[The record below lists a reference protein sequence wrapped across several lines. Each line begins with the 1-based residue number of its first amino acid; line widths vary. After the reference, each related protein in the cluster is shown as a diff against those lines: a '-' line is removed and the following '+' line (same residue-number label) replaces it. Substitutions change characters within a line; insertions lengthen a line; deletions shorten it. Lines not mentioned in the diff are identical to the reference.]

1 MPAKYDNTKRARFAS
16 RLAALPGKPGVY
28 IMRNA
33 KDDVIYVGKA
43 ANLRNRVRNYFGAP
57 HSLEIKTRALVEQI
71 ENFEYIVTQTN
82 SEAMHLEATLVKR
95 HQPFFNIRLKD
106 DKHYPYLRIDVQNEW
121 PRVEIARRVAND
133 GARYF
138 GPYASASSVRTTLG
152 IVKKLFPWRS
162 CTKTITGTDPRP
174 CLDYFI
180 HRCIAPC
187 TAYCTKEEYD
197 EVIRQTVLFLEGK
210 TKEVVSSLKGQ
221 MQSSSDELQFERA
234 ALFRD
239 QIKAVENVAEKQFVE
254 RIRPTDED
262 VFGLARTEGT
272 SEACVQV
279 FFIRGT
285 QMVGRDFFTLDGVQ
299 DESDASVLGSFLKQF
314 YESAVY
320 VPKHVVVPFPVSES
334 SEIAEWLTER
344 RGSKVNVAVAQRGVR
359 RRMTELATENAR
371 ESLDM
376 LRVRWLSDSEK
387 RDEALTQLQEEL
399 NLPTYPRRIECYDN
413 SNIQGTNPV
422 ASMVVFIDGQPKTS
436 EYRRFR
442 IKTVEGANDFAS
454 MAEILGRR
462 FKRWENGQGEIVEP
476 VIGQGLNT
484 SVENPE
490 PVDGIDNGDDR
501 SNGILSLSKDAG
513 AAASYYVPEGSQELR
528 AAEERAVYSIE
539 GVEADGARTTPP
551 PSPLPA
557 DGEGEY
563 LGGTGGHV
571 DGEAA
576 SRTVRPEPVEGRVTP
591 DDSSDEDDEDAL
603 LGWGALPDLVIVDG
617 GKGQLSAALDVMRNL
632 GLKDVPLAGL
642 AKQNEE
648 LFVQDLADPIVLPRT
663 SQSLYL
669 VQRIRDEAHRFAITY
684 HRNLRSKHG
693 MQSALDAVPG
703 IGPKRKRALLRKF
716 GSLKGVREAS
726 VEEIATTVGFTMSL
740 AEKVKRS
747 L

>member
-1 MPAKYDNTKRARFAS
+1 MPVYPVCPCAHHPVHTFYNEMTTMPITPDGTRRNRFSS
-16 RLAALPGKPGVY
+16 RLAALPTRPGVY
-28 IMRNA
+28 IMRNG
-33 KDDVIYVGKA
+33 KGDVIYVGKA
-43 ANLRNRVRNYFGAP
+43 ASLRNRVRNYFGAP
-57 HSLEIKTRALVEQI
+57 HSLEMKTRVLVEQV
-71 ENFEYIVTQTN
+71 EDFEYIVTAN
-82 SEAMHLEATLVKR
+82 AAEALHLEATLVKR
-95 HQPFFNIRLKD
+95 HQPFFNVRLKD

-121 PRVEIARRVAND
+121 PRVEIARRVHND

-138 GPYASASSVRTTLG
+138 GPYASASSVRTTLS

-162 CTKTITGTDPRP
+162 CTKAITGTDPRP

-197 EVIRQTVLFLEGK
+197 EVIRQTILFLEGK
-210 TKEVVSSLKGQ
+210 TTEVVKSLKGQ
-221 MQSSSDELQFERA
+221 MMSASDNLAFERA

-239 QIKAVENVAEKQFVE
+239 QLKAVENVAEKQFVE

-262 VFGLARTEGT
+262 VFGLARADGS

-285 QMVGRDFFTLDGVQ
+285 QMVGRDFFTLDGV
-299 DESDASVLGSFLKQF
+299 DNEADGDVLGSFLKQF

-320 VPKHVVVPFPVSES
+320 VPKHVVVPFAVPES
-334 SEIAEWLTER
+334 SLIAEWLTER
-344 RGSKVNVAVAQRGVR
+344 RGSKVDIAVAQRGIR

-376 LRVRWLSDSEK
+376 LSARWLADSEK

-399 NLPTYPRRIECYDN
+399 DLPAYPRRIECYDN
-413 SNIQGTNPV
+413 SNIQGTSPV
-422 ASMVVFIDGQPKTS
+422 ASMVVFIDGKPKTA

-442 IKTVEGANDFAS
+442 IKTVVGANDFAS

-462 FKRWENGQGEIVEP
+462 FKRWE
-476 VIGQGLNT
+476 T
-484 SVENPE
+484 S
-490 PVDGIDNGDDR
+490 NGD
-501 SNGILSLSKDAG
+501 AG
-513 AAASYYVPEGSQELR
+513 QVEFVEGSEAAYEAVDDPQRLDAIERNAVALSEDGPGDGAPVELR
-528 AAEERAVYSIE
+528 VAEGRATLLAAPD
-539 GVEADGARTTPP
+539 ADTQL
-551 PSPLPA
+551 PLA
-557 DGEGEY
+557 DEDGE
-563 LGGTGGHV
+563 
-571 DGEAA
+571 D
-576 SRTVRPEPVEGRVTP
+576 
-591 DDSSDEDDEDAL
+591 L

-632 GLKDVPLAGL
+632 GLAHVPLAGL

-648 LFVQDLADPIVLPRT
+648 LFVQDQAEPIILPRT
-663 SQSLYL
+663 SQALYL

-684 HRNLRSKHG
+684 HRQVRAKSAI
-693 MQSALDAVPG
+693 QSALDNVPG

-716 GSLKGVREAS
+716 GSVKGVREAT
-726 VEEIATTVGFTMSL
+726 VEEIATTVGFTKTL
-740 AEKVKRS
+740 AEKLKEH

>member
-1 MPAKYDNTKRARFAS
+1 MPSPTDNSRRARFAS
-16 RLAALPGKPGVY
+16 RLAALPAKPGVY

-57 HSLEIKTRALVEQI
+57 HSLEMKTRALVEQI
-71 ENFEYIVTQTN
+71 ENFEYIVTQGN
-82 SEAMHLEATLVKR
+82 GEAMHLEATLVKR
-95 HQPFFNIRLKD
+95 HQPFFNVRLKD

-121 PRVEIARRVAND
+121 PRVEISRRVHSD

-138 GPYASASSVRTTLG
+138 GPYASASSVRTTLS

-197 EVIRQTVLFLEGK
+197 EVIRQTILFLEGK
-210 TKEVVSSLKGQ
+210 TKEVVTSLKGQ
-221 MQSSSDELQFERA
+221 MQTSSDQLQFERA

-262 VFGLARTEGT
+262 VFGLARTEGS

-299 DESDASVLGSFLKQF
+299 DESDGEVLGSFLKQF

-320 VPKHVVVPFPVSES
+320 IPKHVVVPFAVTES
-334 SEIAEWLTER
+334 GEIAEWLTER
-344 RGSKVNVAVAQRGVR
+344 RGTKVNVAVAQRGIR
-359 RRMTELATENAR
+359 RHMTELASENAR

-376 LRVRWLSDSEK
+376 LRVRWLADHEK
-387 RDEALTQLQEEL
+387 RDEALAQLQEEL
-399 NLPTYPRRIECYDN
+399 NLPAYPRRIECYDN
-413 SNIQGTNPV
+413 SNIQGTSPV
-422 ASMVVFIDGQPKTS
+422 ASMVVFIDGQPKSS

-462 FKRWENGQGEIVEP
+462 FKRWENDEQTSKQADEQIEDEPSSPMVDSLLSEGLARVADATTSYIV
-476 VIGQGLNT
+476 
-484 SVENPE
+484 
-490 PVDGIDNGDDR
+490 R
-501 SNGILSLSKDAG
+501 
-513 AAASYYVPEGSQELR
+513 PEGL
-528 AAEERAVYSIE
+528 E
-539 GVEADGARTTPP
+539 GRGTPEGARSTPP
-551 PSPLPA
+551 PSPPSTGSGQALPA
-557 DGEGEY
+557 GGEGESG
-563 LGGTGGHV
+563 LGV
-571 DGEAA
+571 P
-576 SRTVRPEPVEGRVTP
+576 SL
-591 DDSSDEDDEDAL
+591 DDEDEDDEAAL

-663 SQSLYL
+663 SQALYL

-684 HRNLRSKHG
+684 HRQLRSKSG
-693 MQSALDAVPG
+693 MQSALDSVPG
-703 IGPKRKRALLRKF
+703 IGPKRKRALMRKF

-726 VEEIATTVGFTMSL
+726 VEEIASTVGFTKTL
-740 AEKVKRS
+740 AEKVKNS

>member
-1 MPAKYDNTKRARFAS
+1 KRARFAS
-16 RLAALPGKPGVY
+16 RLAALPTRPGVY

-33 KDDVIYVGKA
+33 KGDVIYVGKA
-43 ANLRNRVRNYFGAP
+43 ASLRNRVRNYFGAP
-57 HSLEIKTRALVEQI
+57 HSLELKTRALVEQI
-71 ENFEYIVTQTN
+71 EDFEYIVTAN
-82 SEAMHLEATLVKR
+82 AAEALHLEATLVKR
-95 HQPFFNIRLKD
+95 HQPFYNIRLKD

-121 PRVEIARRVAND
+121 PRVEIARRVHND

-138 GPYASASSVRTTLG
+138 GPYASASSVRTTLS

-162 CTKTITGTDPRP
+162 CTKQITGTDPRP

-197 EVIRQTVLFLEGK
+197 EVIRQTILFLEGK
-210 TKEVVSSLKGQ
+210 TTEVVRSLKGQ
-221 MQSSSDELQFERA
+221 MQTASDGLQFERA

-239 QIKAVENVAEKQFVE
+239 QVKAVENVAEKQFVE

-262 VFGLARTEGT
+262 VFGLARADGT

-299 DESDASVLGSFLKQF
+299 DESDGDILGSFLKQF

-320 VPKHVVVPFPVSES
+320 IPKHVVVPFSIPES
-334 SEIAEWLTER
+334 GLIAEWLTEK
-344 RGSKVNVAVAQRGVR
+344 RGSKVDIAVAQRGVR

-376 LRVRWLSDSEK
+376 LSARWLADSEK
-387 RDEALTQLQEEL
+387 RDEALNQLQEEL
-399 NLPTYPRRIECYDN
+399 DLPTYPRRIECYDN
-413 SNIQGTNPV
+413 SNIQGTSPV
-422 ASMVVFIDGQPKTS
+422 ASMVVFIDGKPRPQ

-442 IKTVEGANDFAS
+442 IKTVVGANDFAS

-462 FKRWENGQGEIVEP
+462 FKRWE
-476 VIGQGLNT
+476 T
-484 SVENPE
+484 S
-490 PVDGIDNGDDR
+490 GA
-501 SNGILSLSKDAG
+501 DAG
-513 AAASYYVPEGSQELR
+513 QVEFVQGSEANYEALDRNDGETPVQPARPSLDGAPIELGVAEGQIVQLSVPDDDGPSSNAVPGSPEAREPAAS
-528 AAEERAVYSIE
+528 
-539 GVEADGARTTPP
+539 
-551 PSPLPA
+551 
-557 DGEGEY
+557 
-563 LGGTGGHV
+563 
-571 DGEAA
+571 
-576 SRTVRPEPVEGRVTP
+576 
-591 DDSSDEDDEDAL
+591 DDDDESL

-632 GLKDVPLAGL
+632 GLAHVPLAGL

-648 LFVQDLADPIVLPRT
+648 LFVQDQSEPIVLPRT

-669 VQRIRDEAHRFAITY
+669 VQRIRDEAHRFAITF
-684 HRNLRSKHG
+684 HRQVRAKAGL
-693 MQSALDAVPG
+693 QSALDSIPG
-703 IGPKRKRALLRKF
+703 VGPKRKRALLRKF
-716 GSLKGVREAS
+716 GSVKGIREAS
-726 VEEIATTVGFTMSL
+726 IEEVASTVGFTKSL
-740 AEKVKRS
+740 AEKVKEH

>member
-1 MPAKYDNTKRARFAS
+1 MPARSDNTKRARFAS
-16 RLAALPGKPGVY
+16 RLAALPMRPGVY

-33 KDDVIYVGKA
+33 KGDVIYVGKA
-43 ANLRNRVRNYFGAP
+43 ASLRNRVRNYFGAP
-57 HSLEIKTRALVEQI
+57 HSLELKTRALVEQI
-71 ENFEYIVTQTN
+71 EDFEYIVTAN
-82 SEAMHLEATLVKR
+82 AAEALHLEATLVKR
-95 HQPFFNIRLKD
+95 HQPFFNVRLKD

-121 PRVEIARRVAND
+121 PRVEIARRVHND

-197 EVIRQTVLFLEGK
+197 EVIRQTILFLEGK
-210 TKEVVSSLKGQ
+210 TSEVLKSLRGQ
-221 MQSSSDELQFERA
+221 MNEASEALQFERA

-239 QIKAVENVAEKQFVE
+239 QTKAVENVAEKQFVE

-262 VFGLARTEGT
+262 VFGLGRSDGT

-299 DESDASVLGSFLKQF
+299 DEADGDVLGSFLKQF

-320 VPKHVVVPFPVSES
+320 VPKHVVVPFPIPES
-334 SEIAEWLTER
+334 GLIAEWLTEK
-344 RGSKVNVAVAQRGVR
+344 RGAKVDIAVAQRGVR
-359 RRMTELATENAR
+359 RRMVDLAAENAR

-376 LRVRWLSDSEK
+376 LSARWLADSEK

-399 NLPTYPRRIECYDN
+399 DLPAYPRRIECYDN
-413 SNIQGTNPV
+413 SNIQGSSPV
-422 ASMVVFIDGQPKTS
+422 ASMVVFIDGKPRPQ

-442 IKTVEGANDFAS
+442 IKTVVGANDFAS

-462 FKRWENGQGEIVEP
+462 FKRWDTGVPAE
-476 VIGQGLNT
+476 
-484 SVENPE
+484 
-490 PVDGIDNGDDR
+490 
-501 SNGILSLSKDAG
+501 
-513 AAASYYVPEGSQELR
+513 AAAERDGQVGDESVITLSEGWRPDTDVGTNLQVGPEGGSFDG
-528 AAEERAVYSIE
+528 AS
-539 GVEADGARTTPP
+539 ADGAKASSLHDAEE
-551 PSPLPA
+551 PSVDD
-557 DGEGEY
+557 DG
-563 LGGTGGHV
+563 
-571 DGEAA
+571 
-576 SRTVRPEPVEGRVTP
+576 
-591 DDSSDEDDEDAL
+591 L

-632 GLKDVPLAGL
+632 GLAHVPLAGL

-648 LFVQDLADPIVLPRT
+648 LFVQDQSDPIVVPRT
-663 SQSLYL
+663 SQALYL

-684 HRNLRSKHG
+684 HRKVRAKTG
-693 MQSALDAVPG
+693 MESALDSVPG

-716 GSLKGVREAS
+716 GSLRGIREAS
-726 VEEIATTVGFTMSL
+726 VEDIASTVGFTQSL
-740 AEKVKRS
+740 ATKVKEY

>member
-1 MPAKYDNTKRARFAS
+1 MPARADNTKRARFAS
-16 RLAALPGKPGVY
+16 RLAALPTRPGVY

-33 KDDVIYVGKA
+33 KGDVIYVGKA
-43 ANLRNRVRNYFGAP
+43 ANLRNRVRNYFGSP
-57 HSLEIKTRALVEQI
+57 HSLELKTRALVEQI
-71 ENFEYIVTQTN
+71 EEFEYIVTQTN
-82 SEAMHLEATLVKR
+82 GEAMHLEATLVKR
-95 HQPFFNIRLKD
+95 HQPFFNVRLKD

-121 PRVEIARRVAND
+121 PRVEIARRVLND

-162 CTKTITGTDPRP
+162 CTKTITGIDPRP

-187 TAYCTKEEYD
+187 TSYCTREEYD
-197 EVIRQTVLFLEGK
+197 EVIRQTTLFLEGK
-210 TKEVVSSLKGQ
+210 TTEVVKSLKAQ
-221 MQSSSDELQFERA
+221 MQAASDEMQFEQA

-239 QIKAVENVAEKQFVE
+239 QLRAVESVAEKQFVE

-262 VFGLARTEGT
+262 VFGLARVEGT
-272 SEACVQV
+272 DEACVQV

-299 DESDASVLGSFLKQF
+299 DEPDGAVLGSFLKQF

-320 VPKHVVVPFPVSES
+320 IPKHVVVPYSVPES
-334 SEIAEWLTER
+334 GLIAEWLTEK
-344 RGSKVNVAVAQRGVR
+344 RGTRVSVAVAQRGIR

-376 LRVRWLSDSEK
+376 LRVRWLADSDK
-387 RDEALTQLQEEL
+387 RDQALSELQEEL
-399 NLPTYPRRIECYDN
+399 DLPTYPRRIECYDN
-413 SNIQGTNPV
+413 SNIQGTSPV
-422 ASMVVFIDGQPKTS
+422 ASMVVFIDGQPRPQ

-442 IKTVEGANDFAS
+442 IKTVVGANDFAS

-462 FKRWENGQGEIVEP
+462 FKRWENKAGE
-476 VIGQGLNT
+476 
-484 SVENPE
+484 
-490 PVDGIDNGDDR
+490 VDGASASVGAQFIAPE
-501 SNGILSLSKDAG
+501 DAPQLTD
-513 AAASYYVPEGSQELR
+513 AS
-528 AAEERAVYSIE
+528 
-539 GVEADGARTTPP
+539 
-551 PSPLPA
+551 
-557 DGEGEY
+557 
-563 LGGTGGHV
+563 
-571 DGEAA
+571 
-576 SRTVRPEPVEGRVTP
+576 SRHPEPVEGP
-591 DDSSDEDDEDAL
+591 NAPQLEKAPDEDEDDAL

-648 LFVQDLADPIVLPRT
+648 LFVQDLAEPIVLPRT

-684 HRNLRSKHG
+684 HRKVRARTG
-693 MQSALDAVPG
+693 MESALDSVPG
-703 IGPKRKRALLRKF
+703 VGPKRKRALLRKF
-716 GSLKGVREAS
+716 GSLRGVREAS
-726 VEEIATTVGFTMSL
+726 VEEIASTLGFTQSL
-740 AEKVKRS
+740 AEKVKQY